1 MLPIYDIEA
10 QVLELPKGSALVI
23 TAPTGSGKSTQTP
36 QMLLKRLS
44 PSKRILVLQPRRLA
58 ARMLAERV
66 AAELGEKVGA
76 TVGFQTRFERVFSN
90 ETRILFITEGI
101 LARMLIAD
109 MELPDVEYIIFD
121 EFHERSLNTD
131 VGLAMAQFSHREFRP
146 DLSLIVMSAT
156 IDAAPVSRFLDD
168 CPCVSSSGRM
178 FDVAISYCP
187 IQLKLEGAPMAAAK
201 TLASQIRKGIE
212 GDFLVFMPGGYEIRQ
227 TLEACR
233 RVALPEDVVFMPL
246 YGNLPPEEQR
256 KVMRPADRR
265 KVIVATNIAE
275 TSLTIPGV
283 RNVIDSGLVRMNR
296 YSNARGIDVLETM
309 PIARDSAEQ
318 RAGRAGRE
326 APGTCVRLWTELEQG
341 AKPARTIPEIQR
353 ADLADTVLS
362 VIAFGFNDPLAFPW
376 FERPNEI
383 TVRRSVELL
392 EKLGFILPNHGGLT
406 QIGRKLQAFPAHPRL
421 ALLVYLGAQNGCLE
435 QTAMAAALLSERP
448 LMLAGA
454 TPRRMSRHSA
464 VSDFFPLFDA
474 LYAAKA
480 AKFNADFCEN
490 AGINAAAARDIL
502 RTADDFKSL
511 ARRFETNESKDA
523 DVDFVK
529 CILRAFPDRIARR
542 PSMANRLCELPNGKH
557 AELAKDSLA
566 DSSEFLVAAD
576 IREASSIVKG
586 ALSKFTL
593 SCVSAVSEE
602 WLLEFFPDAW
612 REVDAA
618 VWNEQA
624 QRVVRKQ
631 AVFCLD
637 LLVEEKIRQDPDP
650 EKAAEIL
657 AAKVMEGKINLS
669 SDALN
674 LWLDRVAWT
683 RSVFPEMKL
692 PDFEGDGKVEAM
704 KNLCF
709 GEVSVKALKDKDVMA
724 AYRQCMTKQQLQFVE
739 KMAPPFLYMPT
750 GHKLKIEYKAGQT
763 PKGRARIQDFYD
775 VKHTPTVAG
784 GKVRLLLDIL
794 APNNRTVQIT
804 DDLDNFWRDLYP
816 KIKPELSRRYPR
828 HPWK

>member
-1 MLPIYDIEA
+1 MLPIYDIEP
-10 QVLELPKGSALVI
+10 QVLGLPKGGALVI
-23 TAPTGSGKSTQTP
+23 TAPTGSGKSTQVP

-44 PSKRILVLQPRRLA
+44 PAKRILVLQPRRLA

-66 AAELGEKVGA
+66 AAELGEKVGG
-76 TVGFQTRFERVFSN
+76 TVGFQTRYERVFCN

-109 MELPDVEYIIFD
+109 VELPDVEYVIFD

-131 VGLAMAQFSHREFRP
+131 IGLAMAQFAHREFRH

-156 IDAAPVSRFLDD
+156 IDAAPICRYLDD
-168 CPCVSSSGRM
+168 CASISSAGRM
-178 FDVAISYCP
+178 YDVAISYCP

-201 TLASQIRKGIE
+201 TLAAQLRKGVK
-212 GDFLVFMPGGYEIRQ
+212 GDFLIFMPGGYEIRQ
-227 TLEACR
+227 TIEACR
-233 RVALPEDVVFMPL
+233 RVALPEEVVFMPL
-246 YGNLPPEEQR
+246 YGNLPPEEHQR
-256 KVMRPADRR
+256 VMRPADRR

-283 RNVIDSGLVRMNR
+283 RNVIDSGLARVNR
-296 YSNARGIDVLETM
+296 YSNARGIDVLETQ
-309 PIARDSAEQ
+309 PIARDSADQ

-353 ADLADTVLS
+353 ADLADAVLS
-362 VIAFGFNDPLAFPW
+362 VVAFGFNDPLSFPW

-383 TVRRSVELL
+383 TVRRSIELL
-392 EKLGFILPNHGGLT
+392 EKLGMVLPNHGGLT
-406 QIGRKLQAFPAHPRL
+406 ELGRELHFFPAHPRL
-421 ALLVYLGAQNGCLE
+421 SLLVYLGAQNGCLE
-435 QTAMAAALLSERP
+435 QTSMAAALLSERS

-454 TPRRMSRHSA
+454 MPRRTSRHSA

-474 LYAAKA
+474 LESARA
-480 AKFNADFCEN
+480 AKFNSDFCEG

-502 RTADDFKSL
+502 RSAADFKAL
-511 ARRFETNESKDA
+511 ARRFEKPQGKNA

-529 CILRAFPDRIARR
+529 CILRAFPDRIARHS
-542 PSMANRLCELPNGKH
+542 SMANRLCELPNGKH

-566 DSSEFLVAAD
+566 DSSEFIVAAD
-576 IREASSIVKG
+576 MREASSMVKG
-586 ALSKFTL
+586 ALSKYTL
-593 SCVSAVSEE
+593 SCVSAISED

-612 REVDAA
+612 REVDDA
-618 VWNEQA
+618 VWDEQA

-631 AVFCLD
+631 AVFCMD
-637 LLVEEKIRQDPDP
+637 LLVEEKTRHDPDM

-657 AAKVMEGKINLS
+657 AAKLLDGKINLS
-669 SDALN
+669 TDALK

-683 RSVFPEMKL
+683 RSVFPEMEL
-692 PDFEGDGKVEAM
+692 PDFEGEGKAEAM

-709 GEVSVKALKDKDVMA
+709 GEVSVKALRGKDVMA
-724 AYRQCMTKQQLQFVE
+724 AYRQCMTQRQLQFVD

-750 GHKLKIEYKAGQT
+750 GHKLKIEYKTGQT

-775 VKHTPTVAG
+775 VSQTPTVAG
-784 GKVRLLLDIL
+784 GRVRLLLDIL
-794 APNNRTVQIT
+794 APNNRTIQIT
-804 DDLDNFWRDLYP
+804 DDLDNFWRELYP
-816 KIKPELSRRYPR
+816 KIKPELSRRYPK
-828 HPWK
+828 HLWK